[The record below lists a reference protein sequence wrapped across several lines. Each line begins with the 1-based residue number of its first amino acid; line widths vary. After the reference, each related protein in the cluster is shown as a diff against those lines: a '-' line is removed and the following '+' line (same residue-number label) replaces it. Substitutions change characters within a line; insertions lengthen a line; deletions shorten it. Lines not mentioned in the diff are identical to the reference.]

1 MCTEIL
7 YFYAELTV
15 FSGVKCF
22 SFNVHDEEQEE
33 EEDED
38 FQFRHTAIHQYSIQ
52 NKFVRIFLKMM
63 IIIVCVVVEP
73 RTL

>member
-1 MCTEIL
+1 MYGNSLFLCRVDG
-7 YFYAELTV
+7 F
-15 FSGVKCF
+15 FGVKCF

-33 EEDED
+33 KEEED

-52 NKFVRIFLKMM
+52 NKFVRIILKMM